1 MVADTAGSPPGS
13 SSLALHMRIAGG
25 VVMGRETN
33 TVNTHT
39 KKKKTTLNKSNTNQ
53 DSGHLV
59 EADADGA
66 LQVPAGGGQ
75 LLQLVQGEAEAG
87 AVGAGGQGAGLHH
100 DGQLLRHGAGALG
113 VHRAFHHF
121 EGEGGVAASAVRNLH
136 TTQKKKK
143 KTRAVCLF
151 FLLLVI
157 TQVSADRYVTAMGKR
172 A

>member
-39 KKKKTTLNKSNTNQ
+39 KKKTTLNKSNTNQ

-59 EADADGA
+59 EADVDGA

-87 AVGAGGQGAGLHH
+87 AVGAGSRGAGLHH
-100 DGQLLRHGAGALG
+100 DGQLLRHGAGVLV
-113 VHRAFHHF
+113 VHRASHHF
-121 EGEGGVAASAVRNLH
+121 EGEGEGGVAASGVRNLH
-136 TTQKKKK
+136 TTQKKKNMC
-143 KTRAVCLF
+143 RVSLF
-151 FLLLVI
+151 SSSGYHASFCGSLRD
-157 TQVSADRYVTAMGKR
+157 SHG
-172 A
+172 

>member
-13 SSLALHMRIAGG
+13 SSLALHLRIAGG

-33 TVNTHT
+33 AVNTHT

-59 EADADGA
+59 EAEADGA

-87 AVGAGGQGAGLHH
+87 AVGAGGRGAGLHH

-113 VHRAFHHF
+113 VHRASHHF
-121 EGEGGVAASAVRNLH
+121 EGEGEGGVAASAVRNLH
-136 TTQKKKK
+136 TTQKKK
-143 KTRAVCLF
+143 TRAVCLL

-157 TQVSADRYVTAMGKR
+157 TQVSADHYVTAMGKH